1 MGVPEIIVIK
11 ESETPKP
18 RSLSRKTTTIYF
30 DNTMTVEDFGRS
42 LRKEIDEAKFLK
54 RKDLLSRDQW
64 SKQLTPTLRKLVGDD
79 VPLAPP
85 EERRDWLK
93 VYQSISRLISMR
105 LSVNEI
111 SAAIQKSI
119 EAPTDKLAE
128 AIEENA
134 NFDPSR
140 LSEITIE
147 TALSQNFDFTGERTA
162 SDERALE
169 LGHVGRSRLN

>member
-1 MGVPEIIVIK
+1 MDLILALTDIHILIDIEPTTFTVHEIEKSLHGRKQIRTTLVRNFGERIANYHKSMGVH
-11 ESETPKP
+11 
-18 RSLSRKTTTIYF
+18 
-30 DNTMTVEDFGRS
+30 
-42 LRKEIDEAKFLK
+42 
-54 RKDLLSRDQW
+54 
-64 SKQLTPTLRKLVGDD
+64 
-79 VPLAPP
+79 
-85 EERRDWLK
+85 
-93 VYQSISRLISMR
+93 
-105 LSVNEI
+105 EI